1 MLHNNLMNLEGVTRP
16 LWPKELGGERLF
28 HKVRMESVMIKYSS
42 VVWWVV
48 EGEATDVDLMDRRLA
63 EILAETGEMG
73 GDWDECKPVHG
84 AVSELLLH
92 PSMTF

>member
-1 MLHNNLMNLEGVTRP
+1 MLHNSLMNLEGVTRP
-16 LWPKELGGERLF
+16 LWPNELGGERLF

-48 EGEATDVDLMDRRLA
+48 GGEATDVDLMDRRLA

-73 GDWDECKPVHG
+73 GDWDECIVVSVHG
-84 AVSELLLH
+84 AVLLLH